1 MPPARWEKGR
11 DVRSGSLGECGRSQ
25 RLRWRSRG
33 RSRRPEI
40 GDGKGH
46 AGLKVVDVISGEARH
61 SEDSPTVSGIRGLL
75 ETGALLGHR
84 WEMTVSLLCH
94 RRTDWNWHLQV
105 GHP

>member
-1 MPPARWEKGR
+1 MSARVRWESVG
-11 DVRSGSLGECGRSQ
+11 GRSASVGEVVAD
-25 RLRWRSRG
+25 LVV
-33 RSRRPEI
+33 PEI

-46 AGLKVVDVISGEARH
+46 AGLKVVDVIEGEARH
-61 SEDSPTVSGIRGLL
+61 SEDSPTVSGIIRLL